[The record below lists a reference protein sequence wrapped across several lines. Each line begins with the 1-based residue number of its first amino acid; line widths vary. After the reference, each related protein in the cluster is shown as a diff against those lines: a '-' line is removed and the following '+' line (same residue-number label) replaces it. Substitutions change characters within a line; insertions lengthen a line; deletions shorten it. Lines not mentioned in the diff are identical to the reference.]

1 MSLCHLSPKA
11 ADKRRAILEATLSLL
26 SERGFHGFSMK
37 QLAER
42 AGVAAGTIY
51 LYFHD
56 RDDLIGKLHDEV
68 VREIAAN
75 AFANHDSSEPLSE
88 QFRQVMR
95 NLWRFGMARPS
106 AMLTKGQFDHLPPD
120 VLRSRRDAAHELFLP
135 FLAMLEAGRNTGVI
149 KPLPDEVLVALCF
162 DPLCSMISQHHLD
175 LIRISDAELEQILD
189 ATWDAI
195 SL

>member
-1 MSLCHLSPKA
+1 MSRCDAAAKA
-11 ADKRRAILEATLSLL
+11 TDKRRAILDATLSLL

-51 LYFHD
+51 LYFED
-56 RDDLIGKLHDEV
+56 RDDLIGKLHDDV
-68 VREIAAN
+68 VREIAAH
-75 AFANHDSSEPLSE
+75 AFAGLDTRAPLAE
-88 QFRQVMR
+88 QLRLILR
-95 NLWRFGMARPS
+95 NLWQFGMTRPA

-120 VLRSRRDAAHELFLP
+120 ILRSRRDAAHEVFLP
-135 FLAMLEAGRNTGVI
+135 FLQLLSTGRQSGEI
-149 KPLPDEVLVALCF
+149 KDLPDEVLVALCF

-175 LIRISDAELEQILD
+175 LLRISDAQFEQILD

-195 SL
+195 SR